1 MARESNGWGT
11 CVNCGEM
18 LTPDDAEELGW
29 SDRCR
34 FCLEVID
41 VWDVI
46 NPRLAYIKKKLKL
59 CSSDEWKEEHGETGE
74 PYWQKRLDA
83 YVGIVKHLREIKK
96 LKTKEDWKMSYPTS
110 CNPIRRSR

>member
-11 CVNCGEM
+11 CVKCGEM

-34 FCLEVID
+34 FCLEMID
-41 VWDVI
+41 VFDIV
-46 NPRLAYIKKKLKL
+46 NPRLQYIKKQLKT
-59 CSSDEWKEEHGETGE
+59 CSSEEWVKENGITGQEH
-74 PYWQKRLDA
+74 WQKRLDT
-83 YVGIVKHLREIKK
+83 YQEMRNTLIKVLN
-96 LKTKEDWKMSYPTS
+96 LKASEDWNMSYPTS